1 MYPVPLT
8 RSGKTVMFFFCY
20 VLFSIQFVKAQCIAS
35 GPNSP
40 GAAVS
45 DATGDY
51 SFTNPSNCFSSDNS
65 RATAQSLLF
74 SGETDTL
81 KATDFGFSIPTAAT
95 ICGIE
100 VNIEKSS
107 SIFILNTAYVT
118 DNSVRIIKNGK
129 ITGSDLEKTNVVWP
143 TGDANTTYGYNGE
156 LWGTSWT
163 PSDINSA
170 NFGIAISAKIVG
182 DIGLFPAARIDYISM
197 TVYYLAPSLLSAQS
211 IQFTVANATSN
222 SAQLSWNWNGDE
234 AASFT
239 VERSANGT
247 KWEPVN
253 GSLQKNNLTSA
264 YTFNDVNPLTGR
276 SFYRLK
282 TLSASGEVRYS
293 TVQPFELTA
302 IPVLKCYPNPV
313 TSLVTVY
320 GVTAG
325 EQITVTNLFGQ
336 QVYQSPP
343 ALNNTVSINFNELQP
358 GIYVI
363 SAGNRKMKVQ
373 KK

>member
-1 MYPVPLT
+1 MYPVPSI
-8 RSGKTVMFFFCY
+8 RSGKTVMFFCCY
-20 VLFSIQFVKAQCIAS
+20 VLFFIQFAKAQCIAS

-40 GAAVS
+40 GSAIS
-45 DATGDY
+45 DGSGNY
-51 SFTNPSNCFSSDNS
+51 SFNNPSNCFSSDNS
-65 RATAQSLLF
+65 RASAQSLLF
-74 SGETDTL
+74 SGVTDSL
-81 KATDFGFSIPTAAT
+81 KVTDFGFSIPTAAT

-118 DNSVRIIKNGK
+118 DNSVRIIKNGN
-129 ITGSDLEKTNVVWP
+129 ITGSDLEKTNVVWS
-143 TGDANTTYGYNGE
+143 TGDANTVYGDNGE

-182 DIGLFPAARIDYISM
+182 AIGLLPAARIDYVSM
-197 TVYYLAPSLLSAQS
+197 TVYYLDPTLLPAQS
-211 IQFTVANATSN
+211 IQFTVANGTNN
-222 SAQLSWNWNGDE
+222 SALLSWNWNSEE
-234 AASFT
+234 AVSVT

-253 GSLQKNNLTSA
+253 GSLQKNNLASA
-264 YTFNDVNPLTGR
+264 YTFSDTKPLPGR

-282 TLSASGEVRYS
+282 MLAASGEVRYS
-293 TVQPFELTA
+293 TVQPYELTA
-302 IPVLKCYPNPV
+302 IPVLKCYPNPI
-313 TSLVTVY
+313 TSLVTVD
-320 GVTAG
+320 GVEAG
-325 EQITVTNLFGQ
+325 SSVTVTNLFGQ

-343 ALNNTVSINFNELQP
+343 VLNNTVSINFNEFQP

-363 SAGNRKMKVQ
+363 STGNRKLKVQ